1 MGQGYRLIAASAG
14 VRAEERIEI
23 TQRSP
28 SHDSLCDGSPEAVG
42 LLSYPLADG
51 RHCVACCLHAGV
63 EHTARGGLRV
73 YTHILILDAA
83 DFAALDADPV
93 PIHDAL
99 LAYLRKEGP
108 MLKSPPALPPLTLS
122 IPVPAEPAEPAD
134 AESTGPESAV
144 PESPAAEKG
153 AETPETL
160 APIVADLQNDR
171 PVIVIGVADP
181 RSFLGTRWPLLP
193 PDVRQRLSVSAGLK
207 YAPTRRV
214 QLTILPGDIPEL
226 RRLIAGQDVTLHHL
240 DCGQSGTRAVKRS
253 LSARG

>member
-134 AESTGPESAV
+134 AESTGPESATV
-144 PESPAAEKG
+144 EKG
-153 AETPETL
+153 VRTLLCAAPFGPSRQKGPAPFFLPETL

-181 RSFLGTRWPLLP
+181 RSFLGTLWPLLP

-226 RRLIAGQDVTLHHL
+226 RRLIAGQDVTLHHF
-240 DCGQSGTRAVKRS
+240 D
-253 LSARG
+253 RG